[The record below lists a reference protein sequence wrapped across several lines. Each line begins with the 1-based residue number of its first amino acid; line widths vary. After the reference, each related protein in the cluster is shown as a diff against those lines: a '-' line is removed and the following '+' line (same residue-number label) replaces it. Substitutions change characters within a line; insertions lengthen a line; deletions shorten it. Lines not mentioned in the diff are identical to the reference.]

1 MNVILQKKLMEEP
14 KMALLLQ
21 QNSYWIKNLNRSEDN
36 YKQFVNAMKNKYN
49 LRVTDKISEAID
61 QIELVSS
68 ILETL
73 K

>member
-14 KMALLLQ
+14 KMALLLK
-21 QNSYWIKNLNRSEDN
+21 QNSYWIKNLNRSEEH
-36 YKQFVNAMKNKYN
+36 YKEFVNAMKNKYN